1 IPVIRLSDA
10 VRTNDDGTTEKT
22 KVLYGDTLS
31 YLDLLR
37 LAYTDRTNL
46 HKVLAGY
53 NTVKYGSDKIVVNA
67 LDDRTIL
74 LAQILGLID

>member
-1 IPVIRLSDA
+1 MK
-10 VRTNDDGTTEKT
+10 TNEDGTKEQT

-46 HKVLAGY
+46 TKVLAAY

-67 LDDRTIL
+67 LDERTVL
-74 LAQILGLID
+74 LAQILGLLD